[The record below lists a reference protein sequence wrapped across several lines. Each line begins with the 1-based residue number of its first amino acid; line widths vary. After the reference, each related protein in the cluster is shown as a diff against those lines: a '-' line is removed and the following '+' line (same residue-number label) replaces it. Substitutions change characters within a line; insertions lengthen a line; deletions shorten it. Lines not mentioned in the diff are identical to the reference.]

1 MDEFD
6 RRTVAN
12 MDAALENICRALP
25 NSGGDHETRK
35 LVAEKLVQ
43 AAREG
48 HTDLAALEDVA
59 RSALRDL
66 KPSQVA

>member
-25 NSGGDHETRK
+25 NNGGDHETRK
-35 LVAEKLVQ
+35 HVAQKLVQ

-48 HTDLAALEDVA
+48 NTSLAAFEDVA

-66 KPSQVA
+66 KPSRVA